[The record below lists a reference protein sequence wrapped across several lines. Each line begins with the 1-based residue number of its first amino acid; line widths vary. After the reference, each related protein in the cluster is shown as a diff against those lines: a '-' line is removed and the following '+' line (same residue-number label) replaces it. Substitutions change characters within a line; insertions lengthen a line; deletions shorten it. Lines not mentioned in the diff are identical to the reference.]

1 VGVLEGIQYLQYL
14 LFAFVLWVVLHRF
27 LPVKGL
33 ENLSA
38 EQVRERLKNTNEYV
52 FVDVREAHEYKQ
64 GHIQGFKNIPLSQL
78 TQRLREIDRDKAVI
92 LTCRSGMRSTTAA
105 KILRKHGFTR
115 IAHLKN
121 GILSWH
127 DPLVR

>member
-1 VGVLEGIQYLQYL
+1 LNGLQYMQYL
-14 LFAFVLWVVLHRF
+14 LIAFALWLLIRRF

-38 EQVRERLKNTNEYV
+38 EQVRERLKNTREYV
-52 FVDVREAHEYKQ
+52 FIDVREPQEYKQ

-78 TQRLREIDRDKAVI
+78 TQRLAEIDRNKEVI
-92 LTCRSGMRSTTAA
+92 LACRSGMRSTTAA
-105 KILRKHGFTR
+105 KILRKNGFTR

>member
-1 VGVLEGIQYLQYL
+1 VGILDGFQYLQYL
-14 LFAFVLWVVLHRF
+14 LFAFVLWVLLRRI

-38 EQVRERLKNTNEYV
+38 EQVRERLKNTREYV
-52 FVDVREAHEYKQ
+52 FIDVREPQEYKQ

-78 TQRLREIDRDKAVI
+78 AQRLTEIDRNKAVI
-92 LTCRSGMRSTTAA
+92 LTCRSGIRSTTAA
-105 KILRKHGFTR
+105 KILRKNGYTR

-121 GILSWH
+121 GILGWH
-127 DPLVR
+127 DHLVR